1 MCTIDGTRC
10 LLGCKHQRNG
20 SVSKAADRRLHH
32 EGYTV
37 GAGFMGYVEGE
48 YILFASETDYYEF
61 MEDVA

>member
-1 MCTIDGTRC
+1 MKKLNVG
-10 LLGCKHQRNG
+10 L
-20 SVSKAADRRLHH
+20 
-32 EGYTV
+32 V